1 MSKNF
6 FDSSRFGR
14 VPDWT
19 PLMSW
24 WCHRDVSMM
33 SWLLKKFISNSRS
46 VTPTCLSDVEEFSRL
61 ESIWLSCTRQL
72 NTCQR
77 DVSDVIN
84 EVITVKK
91 FYRQILI
98 YDPHSPKWS
107 RRVFK
112 IGVNLTEIWHKTK
125 SGSPLIYLVTPIL
138 PRVLLLLA
146 KYLKN

>member
-14 VPDWT
+14 VPGWVS
-19 PLMSW
+19 LMSC

-33 SWLLKKFISNSRS
+33 SLQLKIFTSNSRS
-46 VTPTCLSDVEEFSRL
+46 VTPTCLSDLEEFSRL

-84 EVITVKK
+84 EVITVKN
-91 FYRQILI
+91 FYRRFLI
-98 YDPHSPKWS
+98 YDPDCLS
-107 RRVFK
+107 RFWRIFH

-125 SGSPLIYLVTPIL
+125 SGSRQLNVSWNEIL
-138 PRVLLLLA
+138 
-146 KYLKN
+146 KYLKNYA